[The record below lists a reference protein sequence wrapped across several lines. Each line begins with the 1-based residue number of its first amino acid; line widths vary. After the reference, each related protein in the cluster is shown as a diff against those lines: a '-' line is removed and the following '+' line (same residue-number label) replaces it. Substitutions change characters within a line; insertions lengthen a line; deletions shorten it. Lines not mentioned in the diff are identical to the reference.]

1 MTGDATKTAVEQ
13 PLDDPAFEELPDAPP
28 RQRLKLSW
36 AGKISVCIVALW
48 VFIALAGSFIAP
60 YHEAEFIEED
70 EQGNYYVDP
79 SFLPPSAQTWLGT
92 DYLGRDVFSRILW
105 GARTTLGI
113 AFAATML
120 AYMTG
125 ITLGI
130 TAAVAGGWTD
140 MLLSR
145 LDDALLAIPTIML
158 ALIII
163 AAFGSSIP
171 LLIALAGLVYA
182 AGIFRIAR
190 ALGQD
195 IMVQDFVEAAR
206 ARGEGL
212 WWIITR
218 EILPNAAMPI
228 ATDFGLRLI
237 FIILFISTLSFL
249 GLGVQPPVADWGS
262 MVREN
267 LQGLGNG
274 FSGGAI
280 ASLAPAA
287 AIGSLTIA
295 INLIVDDVSAHA
307 GGSLAKK
314 MI

>member
-1 MTGDATKTAVEQ
+1 MTDNVREKDFEEGPA
-13 PLDDPAFEELPDAPP
+13 DPTFEELPDAAP
-28 RQRLKLSW
+28 RRTLRLSPT
-36 AGKISVCIVALW
+36 GKVSLCII
-48 VFIALAGSFIAP
+48 VFWIVIALTGTFIAP

-70 EQGNYYVDP
+70 LQGNYYLDP
-79 SFLPPSAQTWLGT
+79 SFLPPNEQVWLGT
-92 DYLGRDVFSRILW
+92 DYIGRDVLSRIIW

-113 AFAATML
+113 SFAATAL
-120 AYMTG
+120 AYAVG

-130 TAAVAGGWTD
+130 AAAVVGGWID

-145 LDDALLAIPTIML
+145 IDDALLSFPSIML
-158 ALIII
+158 GLIVI

-171 LLIALAGLVYA
+171 LLILLAGLIYA
-182 AGIFRIAR
+182 AGVFRISR

-195 IMVQDFVEAAR
+195 IMVQDFVEASR
-206 ARGEGL
+206 ARGEGI

-218 EILPNAAMPI
+218 EILPNAAMPL

-237 FIILFISTLSFL
+237 FIILFISGLSFL

-274 FSGGAI
+274 FAGGAI
-280 ASLAPAA
+280 ASLAPAF
-287 AIGSLTIA
+287 AIATLTIA

-314 MI
+314 IV